1 MTEASLDFRVRF
13 DEATPTGGIRT
24 STLLQYASDLAAV
37 HSERR
42 GFDRAWYREHGLAW
56 LVRGVDPQVLR
67 PIAHGDALIGTTR
80 ALAARKVLARR
91 RTEFRDASGELA
103 ALILVDWAMTSASGA
118 PTRIPPAFDAAFEMP
133 ESTFTPVR
141 VRATVPAGAAV
152 HRLALQVR
160 PQELD
165 PMDHVNNDVYLDWA
179 EEAMRAGEGSDDAAA
194 TLDADHGAGALDDG
208 AAPDP
213 DRSSAL
219 DTVPRSWELEYVRAA
234 APGDRAVA
242 TSWSDGAARH
252 CRIEAA
258 ETGELF
264 LGARFGTLQRT

>member
-24 STLLQYASDLAAV
+24 STLLRYASDLAAV

-56 LVRGVDPQVLR
+56 LVRGVDLRVLR
-67 PIAHGDALIGTTR
+67 PIGHGDVLVGTTR

-91 RTEFRDASGELA
+91 RTEFRDASGQLA

-133 ESTFTPVR
+133 DGTFTPVR
-141 VRATVPAGAAV
+141 VRATAPVGAAV
-152 HRLALQVR
+152 YRLALQVR

-165 PMDHVNNDVYLDWA
+165 PMDHVNNAVYLDWA
-179 EEAMRAGEGSDDAAA
+179 EEAMRAAAGPDDGEAP
-194 TLDADHGAGALDDG
+194 ADRAPLDDG
-208 AAPDP
+208 AAPA
-213 DRSSAL
+213 DRAAL
-219 DTVPRSWELEYVRAA
+219 DAVPRSWELEYVRAA

-242 TSWSDGAARH
+242 TTWSDGVARH
-252 CRIEAA
+252 CRIEDA